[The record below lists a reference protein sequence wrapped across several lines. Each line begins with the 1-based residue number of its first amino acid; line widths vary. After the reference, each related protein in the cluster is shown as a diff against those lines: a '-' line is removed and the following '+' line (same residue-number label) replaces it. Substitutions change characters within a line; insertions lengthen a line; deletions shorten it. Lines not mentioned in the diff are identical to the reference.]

1 MARGKKNILNY
12 AEKIGLSPPPGLPPE
27 VEDCWKRLRS
37 RLDKAG
43 TTVAA
48 ADLEMLTMAACQLAR
63 VEAMRKQGATTPITQ
78 KDERGV
84 TRLHPLWPELRAAE
98 SQLRASFTS
107 LMLTPR
113 SRKGRRQ
120 DEAPRG
126 KAEGTGGE
134 DPILKLLDL

>member
-1 MARGKKNILNY
+1 MARGKKTILNY
-12 AEKIGLSPPPGLPPE
+12 AEKIGLTPPKGLPPE
-27 VEDCWKRLRS
+27 VEDAWSRLRS

-63 VEAMRKQGATTPITQ
+63 VEAMRRLGATTPITQ

-98 SQLRASFTS
+98 TQLRASFTS

-113 SRKGRRQ
+113 SRKGRRG
-120 DEAPRG
+120 DETPRG
-126 KAEGTGGE
+126 PVEGE
-134 DPILKLLDL
+134 ARDPILRLLDS